1 MNPKRISVIAAILAM
16 LFVLNGCKKSAQRGF
31 YPPVDEY
38 INITLVSYNALQAP
52 GGWAYVNG
60 GLKGIIVYARGGNE
74 FVAFD
79 RNCTVNEENSCGK
92 ASVATDNITIE
103 CSCDGSTYNIFDG
116 SVTNGPAELPLKAYN
131 VSFNSSNSTIR
142 IYS

>member
-1 MNPKRISVIAAILAM
+1 MKKPHLLIISLLLVSLV
-16 LFVLNGCKKSAQRGF
+16 FGSCKKSAQRAF

-38 INITLVSYNALQAP
+38 INLTLVSYNSLQAP

-92 ASVATDNITIE
+92 ASVASDNITIE

-116 SVTNGPAELPLKAYN
+116 SVTNGPAELPLKGYN
-131 VSFNSSNSTIR
+131 VSFNTSNNTLR

>member
-1 MNPKRISVIAAILAM
+1 MIQNRTQYIAFVIAILWV
-16 LFVLNGCKKSAQRGF
+16 FSGCKKSAQRAF

-38 INITLVSYNALQAP
+38 INITLVSYNSLQAP

-79 RNCTVNEENSCGK
+79 RNCTFEEENSCGN
-92 ASVATDNITIE
+92 ASVSSDNITIE

-116 SVTNGPAELPLKAYN
+116 SVTNGPAELPLKGYN
-131 VSFNSSNSTIR
+131 VTFNTSNNTLR
-142 IYS
+142 IFS

>member
-1 MNPKRISVIAAILAM
+1 MKNKGLYIAGLIF
-16 LFVLNGCKKSAQRGF
+16 LFLLNTNCNKGIQRAF

-38 INITLVSYNALQAP
+38 VNITLVSYNALQVP

-60 GLKGIIVYARGGNE
+60 GLKGIIVYARGNNE

-92 ASVATDNITIE
+92 ASLASDNITIE
-103 CSCDGSTYNIFDG
+103 CSCDGSTYSILDG
-116 SVTNGPAELPLKAYN
+116 SVTNGPAELPLKRYN
-131 VSFNSSNSTIR
+131 VTFNVSNSTLR
-142 IYS
+142 VYS

>member
-1 MNPKRISVIAAILAM
+1 MKKQYVFLVGFLLIALA
-16 LFVLNGCKKSAQRGF
+16 LGSCKKNVQRAF

-38 INITLVSYNALQAP
+38 INITLISYNALQAP

-74 FVAFD
+74 FVAYD
-79 RNCTVNEENSCGK
+79 RNCTFEEENSCGI
-92 ASVATDNITIE
+92 ATVATDNITIE

-116 SVTNGPAELPLKAYN
+116 SVTNGPAELPLKGYN

-142 IYS
+142 IYG